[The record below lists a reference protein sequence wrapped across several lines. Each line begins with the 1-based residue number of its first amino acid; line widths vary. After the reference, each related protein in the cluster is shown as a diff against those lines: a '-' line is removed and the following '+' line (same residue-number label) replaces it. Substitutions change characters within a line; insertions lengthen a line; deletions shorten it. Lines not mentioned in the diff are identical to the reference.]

1 MSVVSISL
9 NKVTDFNNAYFAA
22 KYRELDPLNYA
33 DNDIL
38 YQLPF
43 MNDVKYRKRYNRLA
57 SKLTDFLVSQDYKGN
72 IPPELTSLFT
82 TTNFEVVHILSY
94 KLNMN
99 SEDKFMKRPIP
110 YAYAD
115 TREDMLK
122 YLENFLTMEDPFE
135 YEIYCKFKN
144 IEWEENM
151 YFEMFSEEEVKHD
164 EYS

>member
-9 NKVTDFNNAYFAA
+9 NKVIDFNNAYFAA

-43 MNDVKYRKRYNRLA
+43 TNDVKHRKRHNRLT
-57 SKLTDFLVSQDYKGN
+57 SLLVDLLVSQDDEGN
-72 IPPELTSLFT
+72 IPPELASISELT
-82 TTNFEVVHILSY
+82 TTHFEIMHILSC

-99 SEDKFMKRPIP
+99 SENKFMKRPIL

-122 YLENFLTMEDPFE
+122 YLENFLTMEDPSE
-135 YEIYCKFKN
+135 YEIYSKFKN

-151 YFEMFSEEEVKHD
+151 YFEMFEEE
-164 EYS
+164 